1 MANSKE
7 IVIKIEDET
16 DPSAAFGGQIIECDS
31 GGKWTELGPLAKSIK
46 RNSTWVAVIDANGK
60 FTIPDISIS
69 TYYHIKQPGT
79 LPSIVKS
86 EDLIKTGEFILKK
99 DPNSTLAEVEVT
111 GSIPVKPVQ
120 PGKPASKE
128 DGTRFEYE
136 INNLK
141 GSKVSVS
148 LYAIIQRNGKIIDDR
163 IIATSSPKR
172 YKKDSTDSNSIEV
185 IATELKRQVIF
196 DSENL
201 ISYRYDTLISE
212 DEVTLRTFENRL
224 PSQISKAEANYI
236 IPKTKKEITGNE
248 VVNSQ
253 NNDKNGA
260 YDKKAGTS
268 FVTDVSGYHKAGDIL
283 KQENEEDNVVFNK
296 NYDIP
301 NSKDTDSKQPDVY
314 NKPTTYNNSVT
325 NINNQSI
332 LNSENNNTNNNTND
346 ETQSNSSNQITNSV
360 STTQSE
366 SSDFYLEKDKKLKEA
381 KAIYTNALYPKT
393 EIGGTVYAGTSK
405 LTKDEKA
412 EAHAALKVI
421 NTEIKKNNKLGKIRP
436 TKDDNKSNPTE
447 VVKKEASVT
456 EASKEK
462 NAEQSAGM
470 AAAVEKATA
479 LQNKKSNTQE
489 KKSSGA
495 NGSDGTLQQLGGLD
509 KKDNEPDVKLNTSSL
524 VENIQKITTAELV
537 YEDREDITDT
547 DDFKSDSNIS
557 AAREKSTLKNQPQSK
572 TKVKKKIPNTKS
584 VFEEK
589 ETPGQKIQREVLTS
603 LKNNITNLNQNP
615 VNTNTGSQ
623 ITNTN
628 NTNNNT
634 PVELTANN
642 PQSMPEPGTGAKET
656 QEKPEPVDNSQSALN
671 SQLLN
676 AIYDLLSTGIKV
688 KYS

>member
-1 MANSKE
+1 M
-7 IVIKIEDET
+7 
-16 DPSAAFGGQIIECDS
+16 
-31 GGKWTELGPLAKSIK
+31 
-46 RNSTWVAVIDANGK
+46 
-60 FTIPDISIS
+60 
-69 TYYHIKQPGT
+69 
-79 LPSIVKS
+79 
-86 EDLIKTGEFILKK
+86 
-99 DPNSTLAEVEVT
+99 
-111 GSIPVKPVQ
+111 
-120 PGKPASKE
+120 
-128 DGTRFEYE
+128 
-136 INNLK
+136 
-141 GSKVSVS
+141 
-148 LYAIIQRNGKIIDDR
+148 
-163 IIATSSPKR
+163 
-172 YKKDSTDSNSIEV
+172 
-185 IATELKRQVIF
+185 
-196 DSENL
+196 
-201 ISYRYDTLISE
+201 
-212 DEVTLRTFENRL
+212 

-470 AAAVEKATA
+470 AAAVEKATT

-509 KKDNEPDVKLNTSSL
+509 KKYNEPEVKSNTSSL